1 VAIRRGNMPKT
12 IDAFTTRTHLG
23 QVIKRVTEGERFIV
37 TKKGKPQMVL
47 LSVDDFEDLL
57 EIVAERQDKELQK
70 ALRESA
76 RQYKRGEVS
85 SLDALQTIYAS
96 TK

>member
-1 VAIRRGNMPKT
+1 MPKT

-23 QVIKRVTEGERFIV
+23 QVIKRVAEGERFIV

-47 LSVDDFEDLL
+47 MSIDDFEDLL
-57 EIVAERQDKELQK
+57 EIAAERQDKELQR
-70 ALRESA
+70 ALKESA

-85 SLDALQTIYAS
+85 SLEALQTIYAGS
-96 TK
+96 E

>member
-1 VAIRRGNMPKT
+1 MPKT

-23 QVIKRVTEGERFIV
+23 QVMKLVVQGERFIV

-47 LSVDDFEDLL
+47 MSVDDFEDLL
-57 EIVAERQDKELQK
+57 EVAAERQDKEFQK
-70 ALRESA
+70 ALKESA
-76 RQYKRGEVS
+76 RQYKRGEIS
-85 SLDALQTIYAS
+85 SLDALRTIYAG

>member
-1 VAIRRGNMPKT
+1 MPKT

-85 SLDALQTIYAS
+85 SLDALQTI
-96 TK
+96 